1 MIIVLLG
8 PPGAGKGTQ
17 ADKLASRL
25 GIPKIATGDVLRSA
39 VRDGTR
45 RGLEAKSYMDRG
57 DLVPD
62 SVILGI
68 LQEVM
73 TSPATKKGA
82 ILDGAVR
89 TVPQAE
95 GLGVMLAEI
104 GKKIDKVLLFDV
116 DDDELVK
123 RLSTRTVCEGCQT
136 PYMGRE
142 PGSDCEKC
150 GGKLVRRKDDEPEAV
165 RNRLAVYRRQT
176 EPVIDWYRDHDMK
189 VLEIDADAPV
199 DKVTAR
205 AVKALGEAASGK
217 REAAGGKRGKDR
229 AKRGS
234 GK

>member
-17 ADKLASRL
+17 ADRLASRL
-25 GIPKIATGDVLRSA
+25 GIPKIATGDVLRA
-39 VRDGTR
+39 ALRDGTS
-45 RGLEAKSYMDRG
+45 RGREAKAYMDRG

-68 LQEVM
+68 LQDVM
-73 TSPATKKGA
+73 TSPATANGA

-95 GLGVMLAEI
+95 GLGIMLAEI

-142 PGSDCEKC
+142 PGTKCEKC
-150 GGKLVRRKDDEPEAV
+150 GGKLVRRKDDEAEAV
-165 RNRLAVYRRQT
+165 RNRLEVYRTQT
-176 EPVIDWYRDHDMK
+176 APVIDWYGDNKMK
-189 VLEIDADAPV
+189 VLKIDADGPV
-199 DKVTAR
+199 DEVTAR
-205 AVKALGEAASGK
+205 AIEALQG
-217 REAAGGKRGKDR
+217 
-229 AKRGS
+229 
-234 GK
+234 